1 MSFKK
6 VSAATII
13 VLSLAACSNNQP
25 NDIPSITSSSNGI
38 QKNNSNS
45 TGNNSNTSNNNSNT
59 SGNNS
64 NTSGNNSNTSGNN
77 SNTSGN
83 NSNTSGNNSNTS
95 GNNSNTSGNNSN
107 TSGNNSNTSGNNSNT
122 SGNNSNTSGN
132 NSNTSGNNNSSVTA
146 TPRVD
151 FSVSYE
157 GIKNTAN
164 KDIRELAQKKKI
176 DGAVILKSYKVNLG
190 NQSSSGNNFN
200 LSSIPLKTLVSQNYR
215 ETVVAQAE
223 GQNHTIARNGVA
235 HIYRQNYSLIA
246 GITPTGL
253 TINGESEE
261 LDTDDDDTNI
271 LIKGYATQN
280 LPIAGKF
287 DYSGVASDGA
297 SQGKLAYSVDFDSR
311 KGSGKI
317 TGLDSDIHLNE
328 AEIKKMSYTNKET
341 DGTTINGYGIEG
353 SSNRGGSYRLG
364 FFGPD
369 AEEIVGTVD
378 DQKNGEIG
386 FAGSR

>member
-38 QKNNSNS
+38 QKNNGNS
-45 TGNNSNTSNNNSNT
+45 ADNNGNTSSNNN
-59 SGNNS
+59 
-64 NTSGNNSNTSGNN
+64 
-77 SNTSGN
+77 
-83 NSNTSGNNSNTS
+83 
-95 GNNSNTSGNNSN
+95 
-107 TSGNNSNTSGNNSNT
+107 NT

-132 NSNTSGNNNSSVTA
+132 NSNTSGNNNSSANT

-223 GQNHTIARNGVA
+223 GQNHTIARNGIA

-271 LIKGYATQN
+271 LIKGYTTQN
-280 LPIAGKF
+280 LPTTGKF
-287 DYSGVASDGA
+287 DYSGIASDGDKK
-297 SQGKLAYSVDFDSR
+297 GKLAYSVDFDSR

-341 DGTTINGYGIEG
+341 DGTTIKGYGIEG

-378 DQKNGEIG
+378 DRNNGEIG

>member
-1 MSFKK
+1 MSLQKI
-6 VSAATII
+6 SAATII
-13 VLSLAACSNNQP
+13 ALSLAACS
-25 NDIPSITSSSNGI
+25 SSSD
-38 QKNNSNS
+38 SPNS
-45 TGNNSNTSNNNSNT
+45 TLPNTNPTVTNPSNGSQTNNGNAAANNENNAASNGNTAANANNPAN
-59 SGNNS
+59 SGN
-64 NTSGNNSNTSGNN
+64 TTANN
-77 SNTSGN
+77 
-83 NSNTSGNNSNTS
+83 
-95 GNNSNTSGNNSN
+95 
-107 TSGNNSNTSGNNSNT
+107 
-122 SGNNSNTSGN
+122 
-132 NSNTSGNNNSSVTA
+132 
-146 TPRVD
+146 PPPHVD

-157 GIKNTAN
+157 GIKNTAD
-164 KDIRELAQKKKI
+164 KDIRELAEDKKI

-223 GQNHTIARNGVA
+223 GQNHTITRNGVA

-253 TINGESEE
+253 TLNGESEK
-261 LDTDDDDTNI
+261 LDADDDDTNI
-271 LIKGYATQN
+271 LIKGYTTQN
-280 LPIAGKF
+280 LPTAGKF
-287 DYSGVASDGA
+287 DYSGIASDGDKK
-297 SQGKLAYSVDFDSR
+297 GKLAYSVDFDSR

-341 DGTTINGYGIEG
+341 DRTTINGHGIEG
-353 SSNRGGSYRLG
+353 SSNRGSYRLG
-364 FFGPD
+364 FFGPN

-378 DQKNGEIG
+378 DRNNGEIG

>member
-13 VLSLAACSNNQP
+13 VLSLAACSSNQS
-25 NDIPSITSSSNGI
+25 NDIPSITSSSNGS
-38 QKNNSNS
+38 QKNNGNTSN
-45 TGNNSNTSNNNSNT
+45 NKSNTSNNNSNT
-59 SGNNS
+59 PNNNSNTPNNNSNTPNNNSNTPNNNSNTPGNNS
-64 NTSGNNSNTSGNN
+64 NTPGNNSNTP
-77 SNTSGN
+77 
-83 NSNTSGNNSNTS
+83 
-95 GNNSNTSGNNSN
+95 
-107 TSGNNSNTSGNNSNT
+107 
-122 SGNNSNTSGN
+122 
-132 NSNTSGNNNSSVTA
+132 GNNNSSANA

-164 KDIRELAQKKKI
+164 KDIRELAQEKKI
-176 DGAVILKSYKVNLG
+176 KGEVILKSYKVNLG
-190 NQSSSGNNFN
+190 NQSSSGNDFN

-223 GQNHTIARNGVA
+223 GQDHTITRNGVA

-253 TINGESEE
+253 TLNGESEK
-261 LDTDDDDTNI
+261 LDADDDDTNI
-271 LIKGYATQN
+271 LIKGYTTQN
-280 LPIAGKF
+280 LPTAGKF
-287 DYSGVASDGA
+287 DYSGIASDGDKK
-297 SQGKLAYSVDFDSR
+297 GKLAYSVDFDSG

-341 DGTTINGYGIEG
+341 DQTTINGHGIEG
-353 SSNRGGSYRLG
+353 SSNRGSYRLG
-364 FFGPD
+364 FFGPE

-378 DQKNGEIG
+378 DRNNGEIG

>member
-13 VLSLAACSNNQP
+13 ALSLAACSNNQP
-25 NDIPSITSSSNGI
+25 NDTPSITSSSNGI
-38 QKNNSNS
+38 QKNNGNS
-45 TGNNSNTSNNNSNT
+45 ADNNSNTSNNNSNT

-83 NSNTSGNNSNTS
+83 NSNTPGNNSNTP
-95 GNNSNTSGNNSN
+95 GNNSNTP
-107 TSGNNSNTSGNNSNT
+107 
-122 SGNNSNTSGN
+122 
-132 NSNTSGNNNSSVTA
+132 GNNNSSANA

-164 KDIRELAQKKKI
+164 KDIRELAQKKEI
-176 DGAVILKSYKVNLG
+176 DGVVILKSYKVNLE
-190 NQSSSGNNFN
+190 NQSSSGNDFN

-223 GQNHTIARNGVA
+223 GQDHTITRNGVA

-253 TINGESEE
+253 TLNGESEK
-261 LDTDDDDTNI
+261 LDADDDDTNI
-271 LIKGYATQN
+271 LIKGYTTQK
-280 LPIAGKF
+280 LPTAGKF
-287 DYSGVASDGA
+287 DYSGIASDGDKE
-297 SQGKLAYSVDFDSR
+297 GKLAYSVDFDSG

-341 DGTTINGYGIEG
+341 DRTTINGHGIEG
-353 SSNRGGSYRLG
+353 SSNRGSYRLG

-378 DQKNGEIG
+378 DKKNGEIG

>member
-13 VLSLAACSNNQP
+13 ALSLAACSNNQP
-25 NDIPSITSSSNGI
+25 NDTPSITSSSNGI
-38 QKNNSNS
+38 QKNNGNS
-45 TGNNSNTSNNNSNT
+45 ADNNSNTSNNNSNT

-64 NTSGNNSNTSGNN
+64 NTSGNNSNTPGNN
-77 SNTSGN
+77 SNTPGN
-83 NSNTSGNNSNTS
+83 NSNTPGNNSNTP
-95 GNNSNTSGNNSN
+95 GNNSNTPGNNSN
-107 TSGNNSNTSGNNSNT
+107 TP
-122 SGNNSNTSGN
+122 
-132 NSNTSGNNNSSVTA
+132 GNNNSSANA

-164 KDIRELAQKKKI
+164 KDIRELAQKKEI

-190 NQSSSGNNFN
+190 NQSSSGNDFN

-223 GQNHTIARNGVA
+223 GQDHTITRNGVA

-253 TINGESEE
+253 TLNGESEK
-261 LDTDDDDTNI
+261 LDADDDDTNI
-271 LIKGYATQN
+271 LIKGYTTQN
-280 LPIAGKF
+280 LPTAGKF
-287 DYSGVASDGA
+287 DYSGIASDGDKK
-297 SQGKLAYSVDFDSR
+297 GKLAYSVDFDSG

-341 DGTTINGYGIEG
+341 DQTTINGHGIEG
-353 SSNRGGSYRLG
+353 SSNRGSYRLG
-364 FFGPD
+364 FFGPE

-378 DQKNGEIG
+378 DRNNGEIG

>member
-1 MSFKK
+1 MSLQKI
-6 VSAATII
+6 SAATII
-13 VLSLAACSNNQP
+13 ALSLAACS
-25 NDIPSITSSSNGI
+25 SSSD
-38 QKNNSNS
+38 SPNS
-45 TGNNSNTSNNNSNT
+45 TLPNTNPTVTNPSNGSQTNNGNAAANNENNAASNGNTAANANNPAN
-59 SGNNS
+59 SGN
-64 NTSGNNSNTSGNN
+64 TAANN
-77 SNTSGN
+77 
-83 NSNTSGNNSNTS
+83 
-95 GNNSNTSGNNSN
+95 
-107 TSGNNSNTSGNNSNT
+107 
-122 SGNNSNTSGN
+122 
-132 NSNTSGNNNSSVTA
+132 
-146 TPRVD
+146 PPLRVD

-157 GIKNTAN
+157 GIKNTAD
-164 KDIRELAQKKKI
+164 KDIRELAEDKKI

-223 GQNHTIARNGVA
+223 GQNHTITRNGVA

-253 TINGESEE
+253 TLNGESEK
-261 LDTDDDDTNI
+261 LDADDDDTNI
-271 LIKGYATQN
+271 LIKGYTTQN
-280 LPIAGKF
+280 LPTAGKF
-287 DYSGVASDGA
+287 DYSGIASDGDKK
-297 SQGKLAYSVDFDSR
+297 GKLAYSVDFDSR

-341 DGTTINGYGIEG
+341 DRTTINGHGIEG
-353 SSNRGGSYRLG
+353 SSNRGSYRLG
-364 FFGPD
+364 FFGPN

-378 DQKNGEIG
+378 DRNNGEIG

>member
-1 MSFKK
+1 MSLQKI
-6 VSAATII
+6 SAATII
-13 VLSLAACSNNQP
+13 ALSLAACSSGSDSP
-25 NDIPSITSSSNGI
+25 NSTLPNTNPTVTNPSNGS
-38 QKNNSNS
+38 QTNNGNAAANNENNAASN
-45 TGNNSNTSNNNSNT
+45 GNTAANANNPAN
-59 SGNNS
+59 SGN
-64 NTSGNNSNTSGNN
+64 TTANN
-77 SNTSGN
+77 
-83 NSNTSGNNSNTS
+83 
-95 GNNSNTSGNNSN
+95 
-107 TSGNNSNTSGNNSNT
+107 
-122 SGNNSNTSGN
+122 
-132 NSNTSGNNNSSVTA
+132 
-146 TPRVD
+146 PPPHVD

-157 GIKNTAN
+157 GIKNTAD
-164 KDIRELAQKKKI
+164 KDIRELAEDKKI

-223 GQNHTIARNGVA
+223 GQNHTITRNGVA

-253 TINGESEE
+253 TLNGESEK
-261 LDTDDDDTNI
+261 LDADDDDTNI
-271 LIKGYATQN
+271 LIKGYTTQN
-280 LPIAGKF
+280 LPTAGKF
-287 DYSGVASDGA
+287 DYSGIASVGVKK
-297 SQGKLAYSVDFDSR
+297 GKLAYSVDFDSR

-341 DGTTINGYGIEG
+341 DRTTINGHGIEG
-353 SSNRGGSYRLG
+353 SSNRGSYRLG
-364 FFGPD
+364 FFGPN

-378 DQKNGEIG
+378 DRNNGEIG

>member
-1 MSFKK
+1 MSLKK

-13 VLSLAACSNNQP
+13 ALSLAACSSGSDSP
-25 NDIPSITSSSNGI
+25 NSTLPNTNPTVTNPSNGS
-38 QKNNSNS
+38 QTNNGNAAANNENNAASN
-45 TGNNSNTSNNNSNT
+45 GNTAANANNPAN
-59 SGNNS
+59 SGN
-64 NTSGNNSNTSGNN
+64 TTANN
-77 SNTSGN
+77 
-83 NSNTSGNNSNTS
+83 
-95 GNNSNTSGNNSN
+95 
-107 TSGNNSNTSGNNSNT
+107 
-122 SGNNSNTSGN
+122 
-132 NSNTSGNNNSSVTA
+132 
-146 TPRVD
+146 PPPHVD

-157 GIKNTAN
+157 GIKNTAD
-164 KDIRELAQKKKI
+164 KDIRELAEDKKI

>member
-1 MSFKK
+1 MSLQKI
-6 VSAATII
+6 SAATII
-13 VLSLAACSNNQP
+13 ALSLAACS
-25 NDIPSITSSSNGI
+25 SSSD
-38 QKNNSNS
+38 SPNS
-45 TGNNSNTSNNNSNT
+45 TLPNTNPTVTNPSNGSQTNNGNAAANNENNAASNGNTAANANNPAN
-59 SGNNS
+59 SGN
-64 NTSGNNSNTSGNN
+64 TTANN
-77 SNTSGN
+77 
-83 NSNTSGNNSNTS
+83 
-95 GNNSNTSGNNSN
+95 
-107 TSGNNSNTSGNNSNT
+107 
-122 SGNNSNTSGN
+122 
-132 NSNTSGNNNSSVTA
+132 
-146 TPRVD
+146 PPPHVD

-157 GIKNTAN
+157 GIKNTAD
-164 KDIRELAQKKKI
+164 KDIRELAEDKKI

-341 DGTTINGYGIEG
+341 DRTTINGHGIEG
-353 SSNRGGSYRLG
+353 SSNRGSYRLG
-364 FFGPD
+364 FFGPN

-378 DQKNGEIG
+378 DRNNGEIG